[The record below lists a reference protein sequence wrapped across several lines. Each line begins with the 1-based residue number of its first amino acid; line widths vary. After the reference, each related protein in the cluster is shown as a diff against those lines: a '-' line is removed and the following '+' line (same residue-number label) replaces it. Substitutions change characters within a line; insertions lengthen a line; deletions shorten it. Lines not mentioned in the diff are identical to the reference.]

1 MPAIGRLLGALLPI
15 VMVALVAM
23 PTRAPAASEDAEEPA
38 AAGYLKLHPDFIVNL
53 QSAGKPRILLATVQV
68 MSRDT
73 ATLEGA
79 SHHLPALRH
88 HMLLLLGEQTYP
100 HIREAEAQ
108 RELQG
113 VALEA
118 LNGVLASEMGA
129 SHALEGV
136 YFTNF
141 IIE

>member
-1 MPAIGRLLGALLPI
+1 MPVVGRLLGALLLI
-15 VMVALVAM
+15 VMVALVAA
-23 PTRAPAASEDAEEPA
+23 PAPVPAASDDAEEPA
-38 AAGYLKLHPDFIVNL
+38 EAGYLKLHPDFIVNL
-53 QSAGKPRILLATVQV
+53 RSAGKPRILLATIQV
-68 MSRDT
+68 MSRNA

-88 HMLLLLGEQTYP
+88 QMLLLLTEQAYP
-100 HIREAEAQ
+100 EIREADAQ
-108 RELQG
+108 RALQG
-113 VALEA
+113 VALDA

>member
-1 MPAIGRLLGALLPI
+1 MPAIGRLLGALLI
-15 VMVALVAM
+15 VVVALVAA
-23 PTRAPAASEDAEEPA
+23 PTSAPAASEAEEPA
-38 AAGYLKLHPDFIVNL
+38 QAGYLKLHPDFIVNL
-53 QSAGKPRILLATVQV
+53 RSAGKPRILLATVQV
-68 MSRDT
+68 MSRD
-73 ATLEGA
+73 AVTLEGA

-88 HMLLLLGEQTYP
+88 QMLLLLGEQVYP
-100 HIREAEAQ
+100 DIRDAEAQ
-108 RELQG
+108 RALQG

-118 LNGVLASEMGA
+118 LNGVLASEMGS